1 MPSADAS
8 SHAEKPHLELGRL
21 EVSLG
26 ARRLRL
32 DKPCTL
38 QAGKL
43 YLIVGPSGSGKSTF
57 ARALL
62 GFGELASPAS
72 ECRGQVTLSDAS
84 GEVLPLWRGETYHPT
99 ARSHIAFLPQAEK
112 LGFIDALSVSDNL
125 SLFSHLKRPVAERE
139 LDRLGRQFRLNPM
152 PRSLASASGGERIRL
167 SAVRGLLPRQSTDT
181 MPEVIIADEPTSALD
196 RLSAQAMA
204 GALLELARSQSC
216 IVLVIT
222 HEPELFVEGLH
233 TNDAADVDAVRIVEC
248 DFAVEESR
256 PRVVGTAARLRLE
269 SVPAQKSKPQQMAS
283 QVLAAIGQLGAFALS
298 PLAFIWG
305 LLGPHRP
312 LYWLRQIVF
321 DAIGPGTHAFSLVG
335 CLLIAGT
342 AAYFIFERLPKPEL
356 LDPLLLPE
364 MMIVTGHT
372 LVRVVLPLGACGLIT
387 TKLGAAQAARLA
399 AAVRGGLLET
409 LAMAGWRVE
418 SYALVPA
425 VIAQILA
432 MMIGTMLALVAG
444 IVLAGIVY
452 VAGHEDASLSLT
464 VNLMIDGLDRAPNWT
479 HYLLAKIV
487 VSGFLGGAIAALAG
501 IVPSQAKDDLARA
514 VHRTLLWSV
523 LAVIAC
529 QCAFV
534 IAEFRP

>member
-1 MPSADAS
+1 
-8 SHAEKPHLELGRL
+8 
-21 EVSLG
+21 
-26 ARRLRL
+26 
-32 DKPCTL
+32 
-38 QAGKL
+38 
-43 YLIVGPSGSGKSTF
+43 
-57 ARALL
+57 
-62 GFGELASPAS
+62 
-72 ECRGQVTLSDAS
+72 
-84 GEVLPLWRGETYHPT
+84 
-99 ARSHIAFLPQAEK
+99 
-112 LGFIDALSVSDNL
+112 
-125 SLFSHLKRPVAERE
+125 
-139 LDRLGRQFRLNPM
+139 
-152 PRSLASASGGERIRL
+152 
-167 SAVRGLLPRQSTDT
+167 
-181 MPEVIIADEPTSALD
+181 
-196 RLSAQAMA
+196 
-204 GALLELARSQSC
+204 
-216 IVLVIT
+216 
-222 HEPELFVEGLH
+222 
-233 TNDAADVDAVRIVEC
+233 
-248 DFAVEESR
+248 
-256 PRVVGTAARLRLE
+256 
-269 SVPAQKSKPQQMAS
+269 
-283 QVLAAIGQLGAFALS
+283 
-298 PLAFIWG
+298 
-305 LLGPHRP
+305 
-312 LYWLRQIVF
+312 LYWVRQIFF

-335 CLLIAGT
+335 CMLIAGT

-432 MMIGTMLALVAG
+432 MTIGTLLALVAG
-444 IVLAGIVY
+444 VVLAGIVY

-464 VNLMIDGLDRAPNWT
+464 VNLMIDGLDRAPHWT
-479 HYLLAKIV
+479 HYLFGKII
-487 VSGFLGGAIAALAG
+487 VSGFLGGTIAALAG